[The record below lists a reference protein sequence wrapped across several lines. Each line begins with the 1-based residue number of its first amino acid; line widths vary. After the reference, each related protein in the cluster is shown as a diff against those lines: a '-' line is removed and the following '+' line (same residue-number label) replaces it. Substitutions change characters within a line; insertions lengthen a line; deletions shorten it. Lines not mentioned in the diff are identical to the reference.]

1 MDTVIQIYKQP
12 GETPLDCI
20 KKLKINRPE
29 LKLFPM
35 TYAGRLDPL
44 AEGVLLILVGDK
56 CLKKDE
62 YLALSKEY
70 EVEVLFGFAT
80 DTYDVMGKIT
90 YNYASSELLFK
101 RSSDEGDGSRGQTVS
116 NSNSDFAYKIQNLLP
131 QFIGQIKQKY
141 PAYSSR
147 PVKGRPLFMW
157 AREDK
162 LDQIEIPE
170 HDVVIHS
177 LEILKEKNITSQKL
191 LKMIKEKIDQVSGDF
206 RQAEILALWQ
216 DNLQKDETYKIVKL
230 KVNCG
235 SGVYVR
241 GLANDIG
248 VKLGIPALALKIIR
262 TRIGDY
268 QIKQ

>member
-1 MDTVIQIYKQP
+1 MDTVIQIYKQA

-44 AEGVLLILVGDK
+44 AEGVLLILVGDE

-62 YLALSKEY
+62 YLALPKEY

-90 YNYASSELLFK
+90 K
-101 RSSDEGDGSRGQTVS
+101 TKKV
-116 NSNSDFAYKIQNLLP
+116 SDFSWSGTASVPLVRGPEKSNTFEVLKNLLP

-157 AREDK
+157 ARENK

-177 LEILKEKNITSQKL
+177 IDILNELMITSQEL
-191 LKMIKEKIDQVSGDF
+191 LEEIEEKIGQVAGDF

-216 DNLQKDETYKIVKL
+216 ENLQKDETYKIVKL

-248 VKLGIPALALKIIR
+248 EKLGLPALALKIVRTKIR
-262 TRIGDY
+262 DFNIENCLP
-268 QIKQ
+268 